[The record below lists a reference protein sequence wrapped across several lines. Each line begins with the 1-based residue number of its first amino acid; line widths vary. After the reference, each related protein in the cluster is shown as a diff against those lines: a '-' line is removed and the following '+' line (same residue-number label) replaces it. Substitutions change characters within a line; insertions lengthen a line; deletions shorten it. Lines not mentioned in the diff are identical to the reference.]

1 MSTPMANP
9 VMIRREPGWRP
20 LSLEDVAARCGLH
33 PLLVERFVAIGLI
46 TPLEGESNRFA
57 PEVTLRLQRALRLNR
72 GGTRWIWLARSC
84 RSGSSASTT
93 STRCRSARSATP
105 TAPCSRRRRATT
117 CAR

>member
-57 PEVTLRLQRALRLNR
+57 PEVTLRLQRALRLRDDLGLNYNGAALVLELLDR
-72 GGTRWIWLARSC
+72 MEALERRLEQYESNVMFE
-84 RSGSSASTT
+84 
-93 STRCRSARSATP
+93 ATEK
-105 TAPCSRRRRATT
+105 
-117 CAR
+117 